1 MATLS
6 VRINVTSHIPKLTAA
21 AHEKA
26 EAAIAKAAADIE
38 AQAKARAPV
47 DTGLLK
53 NSINQPPPEDSM
65 RRVVESPV
73 NYSVYLEYGTSR
85 APAQPYM
92 TPAVEFVKPSFEAAM
107 RKLVP

>member
-6 VRINVTSHIPKLTAA
+6 IRIKVTSNVGRVTGL
-21 AHEKA
+21 AHERA

-47 DTGLLK
+47 DTGLLRS
-53 NSINQPPPEDSM
+53 SINQPPTGDSM

-73 NYSVYLEYGTSR
+73 NYSVYQEYGTSKM
-85 APAQPYM
+85 PAQPYM
-92 TPAVEFVKPSFEAAM
+92 TPAVELVRPSFEAAM
-107 RKLVP
+107 RKLIP

>member
-1 MATLS
+1 MAAIS
-6 VRINVTSHIPKLTAA
+6 VKIKVTSHVGRVTGL
-21 AHEKA
+21 AHDRA
-26 EAAIAKAAADIE
+26 RDAVAKAAADIE

-53 NSINQPPPEDSM
+53 NSINQPLTDDPL

-73 NYSVYLEYGTSR
+73 HYSVYQEYGTHKM
-85 APAQPYM
+85 PAQPYM

-107 RKLVP
+107 RRLIP

>member
-6 VRINVTSHIPKLTAA
+6 VRIKVTSNVGRVKGL
-21 AHEKA
+21 AHERA
-26 EAAIAKAAADIE
+26 EAAVAKAAADIE

-53 NSINQPPPEDSM
+53 NSINQPPTDDPL

-73 NYSVYLEYGTSR
+73 HYSVYQEYGTHKM
-85 APAQPYM
+85 PAQPYM
-92 TPAVEFVKPSFEAAM
+92 TPAVEMVKPSFEAAM
-107 RKLVP
+107 RRLIP

>member
-1 MATLS
+1 MATIS
-6 VRINVTSHIPKLTAA
+6 VRIKATSYTGRLSALAKQR
-21 AHEKA
+21 A
-26 EAAIAKAAADIE
+26 EDAIAKAAADIE

-53 NSINQPPPEDSM
+53 NSINQQPPEDPL

-92 TPAVEFVKPSFEAAM
+92 TPAVEMVKPSFEMAM
-107 RKLVP
+107 RRLVA